1 MTCIFIERGWVV
13 DEPDLWL
20 RRKHDDTTAKQ
31 PTAMTDRYEIER
43 AKS

>member
-20 RRKHDDTTAKQ
+20 RRKHDTTAKQ